1 MKKIILAVAI
11 IGACFTE
18 TKAQVEYK
26 VVTVVESIVPM
37 GLGRSRIIEATTK
50 VEYEQFTT
58 ERTEGKD
65 GEKQAKV
72 KRRNAKIEGMR
83 ETKLLN
89 FYSGVGL
96 NFQNI
101 ASNDALITSMI
112 NSMAQDGWEV
122 HSVSSGV
129 ESAGYKDN
137 AGIFIT
143 RYLFKK

>member
-1 MKKIILAVAI
+1 MKKIVLIILLAGLGV
-11 IGACFTE
+11 TE
-18 TKAQVEYK
+18 FKAQEYK

-37 GLGRSRIIEATTK
+37 GLGRSRIVEATSP
-50 VEYEQFTT
+50 VDYEQFTT
-58 ERTEGKD
+58 SRSDGKD
-65 GEKQAKV
+65 SDQGKV
-72 KRRNAKIEGMR
+72 KRGDAKIDNMN

-101 ASNDALITSMI
+101 ASNDALITSMV
-112 NSMAQDGWEV
+112 NKMAKDGWELF
-122 HSVSSGV
+122 SVNSGV

-143 RYLFKK
+143 RFIFKK